1 MFVCMYVCLCVSVC
15 LYRLLVLLPY
25 LLRSFFPNEHVRL
38 FQDVLQELIV
48 YEHNDDEITTDMLV
62 LHVTDGDFDDTKQLN
77 IIIGLI
83 NDETPRVTINRGLR
97 IKAGKRFTGL
107 VNAICRTRGSKLNS
121 DIILEHRL
129 VEFCFIYDM
138 YSFCMLRI

>member
-1 MFVCMYVCLCVSVC
+1 M
-15 LYRLLVLLPY
+15 
-25 LLRSFFPNEHVRL
+25 
-38 FQDVLQELIV
+38 

-97 IKAGKRFTGL
+97 IKAGKHWWFKARQ
-107 VNAICRTRGSKLNS
+107 RY
-121 DIILEHRL
+121 DIRIWPGGIW
-129 VEFCFIYDM
+129 FYIY
-138 YSFCMLRI
+138 I

>member
-1 MFVCMYVCLCVSVC
+1 M
-15 LYRLLVLLPY
+15 
-25 LLRSFFPNEHVRL
+25 
-38 FQDVLQELIV
+38 

-97 IKAGKRFTGL
+97 IKAGKHFTGL
-107 VNAICRTRGSKLNS
+107 VNAVCRTGGSKLNS
-121 DIILEHRL
+121 DMISEYGR
-129 VEFCFIYDM
+129 VEFGYIY
-138 YSFCMLRI
+138 I

>member
-1 MFVCMYVCLCVSVC
+1 M
-15 LYRLLVLLPY
+15 
-25 LLRSFFPNEHVRL
+25 

-62 LHVTDGDFDDTKQLN
+62 LHVTDGDFEDTKQLN

-97 IKAGKRFTGL
+97 VKAGEDCAGI
-107 VNAICRTRGSKLNS
+107 AMG
-121 DIILEHRL
+121 
-129 VEFCFIYDM
+129 
-138 YSFCMLRI
+138 